1 MNNKVYACIDGR
13 TNTSAVIDASIWSAQ
28 QLCAPLEFLHVL
40 ERPTQTAA
48 LVDYSGAIGLGA
60 QDSLL
65 QELSDLDE
73 KRGRLAQE
81 AGRQLLSAAR
91 ERAAAVGIGSHDA
104 RLRHGD
110 LTEAVI
116 EVEPDTRL
124 FVLGEHFHAQPR
136 ARQHLDHRVERVL
149 RIVHKPVL
157 VVTGNSFTKPQRF
170 VLAYDGSAT
179 ARKAIERVASSPL
192 LKGLPVLVA
201 MAGSDAA
208 AAARQL
214 SEAGQVLA
222 NAGFA
227 AETRHLNG
235 EPEVVLPALLKD
247 QADSLLVMG
256 AYGHSRI
263 RQLIVGS
270 TTTTLLRTAEVPVLI
285 LR

>member
-1 MNNKVYACIDGR
+1 MNKVCACIDGK
-13 TNTSAVIDASIWSAQ
+13 TNTAAVVEAAIWSA
-28 QLCAPLEFLHVL
+28 LRLSAPLEFLHVL
-40 ERPTQTAA
+40 ARPVQAAA

-60 QDSLL
+60 QESLL
-65 QELSDLDE
+65 RELSELDE
-73 KRGRLAQE
+73 KRARLAQE

-91 ERAAAVGIGSHDA
+91 ERAAAAGVTGHDA

-110 LTEAVI
+110 LADAAAGI
-116 EVEPDTRL
+116 EHDARL
-124 FVLGEHFHAQPR
+124 LVLGEHYRAVAG

-149 RIVHKPVL
+149 RGTQRPVL
-157 VVTGNSFTKPQRF
+157 VVTGTNFAPPRCF

-179 ARKAIERVASSPL
+179 ARKAIERVAAGPL
-192 LKGLPVLVA
+192 LKGLPALVV
-201 MAGSDAA
+201 MAGADAA
-208 AAARQL
+208 TAARQL
-214 SEAGQVLA
+214 SEAGQLLA

-235 EPEVVLPALLKD
+235 EPEMVLPPLLRA
-247 QADSLLVMG
+247 QEGSMLVMG

-270 TTTTLLRTAEVPVLI
+270 TTTTLLRTAEVPVLV